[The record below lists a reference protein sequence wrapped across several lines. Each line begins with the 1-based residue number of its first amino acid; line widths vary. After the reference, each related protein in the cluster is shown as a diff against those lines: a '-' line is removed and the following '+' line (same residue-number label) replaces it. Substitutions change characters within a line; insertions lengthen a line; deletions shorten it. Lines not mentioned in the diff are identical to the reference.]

1 MVISSKLLNGL
12 LGVLIFVGGTTSYF
26 FGNFGGA
33 SRDELQDNYIRKEQ
47 LSFTDLPKKVQE
59 RYIDKEAVMG
69 QSKEGNLLEDEYL
82 DENGKVIAENDVTPR
97 DLRRM
102 IQKLQKTLLF
112 LQHDNLVMVNE
123 KNELA
128 KKLEEQQNE
137 REEDKK
143 TLQSKNLE
151 KINEAEQ
158 QHYRNISDLTMKINE
173 LQKENVI
180 IAQKANIEN
189 NTLRS
194 QIEEL
199 KAKAIEEEQKKYKEI
214 KQAREDEQSKLGEY
228 RDRIKLLSDQ
238 IALLNEQISTNNETA
253 KNAFIRKQEEI
264 TKLKEELVIAN
275 KEKNEILTKHAQL
288 LANIDQK
295 HREEIAKYTTAIEQ
309 LKADTE
315 KLIAKHRSDSAA
327 LEEENLK
334 KLAIQEEKLKAVN
347 LELASNKKHIDA
359 LMLENEKDF
368 NKFRTYLED
377 EKKLNKELTAA
388 SKKIEENAAAVE
400 KSLNAALVKQNEE
413 LAKKEVSIK
422 ELQAKITAL
431 QNEKINIE
439 AEVKQKVDENDKIHN
454 RNYKAFNEKIA
465 KFDQSKQELIAKL
478 DKQLDEYKAAAEEN
492 HRKMQFHA
500 TELTR
505 SNDDLKLKYDAKEK
519 EANELKNL
527 IATLKLEHQKAI
539 QSAETSL
546 KELKETLDTYR
557 ADAKQKEG
565 DTLTKIQNFEAAL
578 RAKDVAIAATKR
590 EEGLKI
596 TALEKELKNKE
607 VELLATHDEIGRKE
621 EALKSLHVKLKNMDD
636 NATKSTNK
644 QLLELK
650 EKLSSMEKT
659 RLSEE
664 AKLVSLKEEQKR
676 KELDYL
682 EQIKEAQNA
691 LKNKDSSLAHGK
703 ESLEKQLLSY
713 EQTIKTLTEKVKLL
727 ETATAS
733 KPAPTAT
740 KTALVKGAKL
750 QLVDSITCTDMGTG
764 VNAISTTCKQNVQA
778 FLAKYDSSYFFEV
791 APIVDN
797 GGFASLKLIKSKK
810 VGVEDAEIDRISG
823 LANIGLGKARAK
835 AGGDLV
841 ESYIGDGAKISY
853 ALSNVEQDK
862 ARGFLIKVYQ

>member
-1 MVISSKLLNGL
+1 MVYSSKLLNGALGL
-12 LGVLIFVGGTTSYF
+12 LILVGGTTSYF
-26 FGNFGGA
+26 FGNFGGV
-33 SRDELQDNYIRKEQ
+33 SRDELQQNYIPKEA
-47 LSFTDLPKKVQE
+47 LSFIDLPKKVQE

-69 QSKEGNLLEDEYL
+69 QSKEGNLLDDEYL
-82 DENGKVIAENDVTPR
+82 DENGKVIPENDVTPR

-143 TLQSKNLE
+143 ILQNKNLE

-194 QIEEL
+194 HVEEL
-199 KAKAIEEEQKKYKEI
+199 KTKAIEEEEKKYKEI
-214 KQAREDEQSKLGEY
+214 KQAREDEKSKLGEY

-238 IALLNEQISTNNETA
+238 VSLLNEQISTNNETA

-264 TKLKEELVIAN
+264 SKLKEEIVLAN
-275 KEKNEILTKHAQL
+275 KEKNELLTKQAQN
-288 LANIDQK
+288 LATIDQK
-295 HREEIAKYTTAIEQ
+295 HREEISKYTTAIEQ

-334 KLAIQEEKLKAVN
+334 KLALQEEKMKALNV
-347 LELASNKKHIDA
+347 ELMSNKKHIDA

-388 SKKIEENAAAVE
+388 LKKSEENAAAVE
-400 KSLNAALVKQNEE
+400 QSLNAALVKQNEE
-413 LAKKEVSIK
+413 LVKKEVSIK
-422 ELQAKITAL
+422 DLQTKITSL

-439 AEVKQKVDENDKIHN
+439 AEIKQKVDENDKIHN

-478 DKQLDEYKAAAEEN
+478 DKQLDEYKATAEDN
-492 HRKMQFHA
+492 HKKMQFHT

-505 SNDDLKLKYDAKEK
+505 SNDELKLKYEAKEK
-519 EANELKNL
+519 EATELKNH
-527 IATLKLEHQKAI
+527 IASLKLEHQKVLQNSEA
-539 QSAETSL
+539 SL
-546 KELKETLDTYR
+546 KELKSSLDESKT
-557 ADAKQKEG
+557 DAKQKEG
-565 DTLTKIQNFEAAL
+565 DYLSKIQNFEAAF
-578 RAKDVAIAATKR
+578 RAKDVAIAALKR

-596 TALEKELKNKE
+596 AALEKELKNKE
-607 VELLATHDEIGRKE
+607 VDLLATRDEIGRKE
-621 EALKSLHVKLKNMDD
+621 DALKSLHVKLKNADD
-636 NATKSTNK
+636 NATKTNNK
-644 QLLELK
+644 IVQELK
-650 EKLSSMEKT
+650 DKLSSIEKD
-659 RLSEE
+659 RLSNE
-664 AKLVSLKEEQKR
+664 AKMASLKEEHKR
-676 KELDYL
+676 KELEYL

-691 LKNKDSSLAHGK
+691 LKAKEATLTQGKDG
-703 ESLEKQLLSY
+703 LEKKLLAS
-713 EQTIKTLTEKVKLL
+713 EQTVKTLSEKIKLL
-727 ETATAS
+727 ETAMPT
-733 KPAPTAT
+733 KPTPAV
-740 KTALVKGAKL
+740 KTALTKGTKL
-750 QLVDSITCTDMGTG
+750 ELLDSITCTDMGTG
-764 VNAISTTCKQNVQA
+764 VNAISDTCKQNVQT
-778 FLAKYDSSYFFEV
+778 FLAKYDSSYFYEV

-835 AGGDLV
+835 AGGELV
-841 ESYIGDGAKISY
+841 ENYVGEGAKISY

-862 ARGFLIKVYQ
+862 ARGFLIKVYR

>member
-1 MVISSKLLNGL
+1 
-12 LGVLIFVGGTTSYF
+12 
-26 FGNFGGA
+26 
-33 SRDELQDNYIRKEQ
+33 
-47 LSFTDLPKKVQE
+47 
-59 RYIDKEAVMG
+59 MG

-295 HREEIAKYTTAIEQ
+295 HREEIGKYTTAIEQ

-431 QNEKINIE
+431 QN
-439 AEVKQKVDENDKIHN
+439 
-454 RNYKAFNEKIA
+454 
-465 KFDQSKQELIAKL
+465 
-478 DKQLDEYKAAAEEN
+478 
-492 HRKMQFHA
+492 
-500 TELTR
+500 
-505 SNDDLKLKYDAKEK
+505 
-519 EANELKNL
+519 
-527 IATLKLEHQKAI
+527 
-539 QSAETSL
+539 
-546 KELKETLDTYR
+546 
-557 ADAKQKEG
+557 
-565 DTLTKIQNFEAAL
+565 
-578 RAKDVAIAATKR
+578 
-590 EEGLKI
+590 
-596 TALEKELKNKE
+596 
-607 VELLATHDEIGRKE
+607 
-621 EALKSLHVKLKNMDD
+621 
-636 NATKSTNK
+636 
-644 QLLELK
+644 
-650 EKLSSMEKT
+650 
-659 RLSEE
+659 
-664 AKLVSLKEEQKR
+664 
-676 KELDYL
+676 
-682 EQIKEAQNA
+682 
-691 LKNKDSSLAHGK
+691 
-703 ESLEKQLLSY
+703 
-713 EQTIKTLTEKVKLL
+713 
-727 ETATAS
+727 
-733 KPAPTAT
+733 
-740 KTALVKGAKL
+740 
-750 QLVDSITCTDMGTG
+750 
-764 VNAISTTCKQNVQA
+764 
-778 FLAKYDSSYFFEV
+778 
-791 APIVDN
+791 
-797 GGFASLKLIKSKK
+797 
-810 VGVEDAEIDRISG
+810 
-823 LANIGLGKARAK
+823 
-835 AGGDLV
+835 
-841 ESYIGDGAKISY
+841 
-853 ALSNVEQDK
+853 
-862 ARGFLIKVYQ
+862 